1 MKGRNLVRNIFLE
14 VSNIGGGMQR
24 GSALWSAASVAH
36 AVKIYSSTNQ
46 IGGVC
51 EAPSCI
57 EGVPDGS
64 TILQEI
70 NAKLGRQKDDEARR
84 AF

>member
-1 MKGRNLVRNIFLE
+1 
-14 VSNIGGGMQR
+14 MQR
-24 GSALWSAASVAH
+24 GSALWSAA
-36 AVKIYSSTNQ
+36 SSTNQ

-70 NAKLGRQKDDEARR
+70 NAKLGWQKDDEARR

>member
-1 MKGRNLVRNIFLE
+1 
-14 VSNIGGGMQR
+14 MQR

-46 IGGVC
+46 IGGIC

-70 NAKLGRQKDDEARR
+70 NAKLGQQKDDEARR